1 MDKLLCIAGTT
12 ATGKTRLA
20 VAVAKEISGEI
31 ISADSRQVYRGMDIG
46 TGKDLEEYDGVPY
59 HLIDIANPGEEY
71 NVFRFKK
78 DFTKAY
84 NEIKNR
90 GNIPVLCGGS
100 GMYIDAVVNDYRLD
114 EVSENRQLR
123 ETLEQ
128 KSTEELISL
137 LKNIRTLHNTTDITD
152 RQRCIRAIEIEY
164 YYREHPGKS
173 PEKVFEPVI
182 FIIDF
187 DRKTIRDRITKR
199 LSNRLEN
206 GMVEEVRELLES
218 GVSAGMLKFYGLEYR
233 FINSYIQGEITYEE
247 MFSKLNTA
255 IHQFA
260 KRQETWWRRME
271 KRGTVLHRID
281 GRLTPEQK
289 KDAVLKIFQQR

>member
-1 MDKLLCIAGTT
+1 
-12 ATGKTRLA
+12 
-20 VAVAKEISGEI
+20 
-31 ISADSRQVYRGMDIG
+31 
-46 TGKDLEEYDGVPY
+46 
-59 HLIDIANPGEEY
+59 
-71 NVFRFKK
+71 
-78 DFTKAY
+78 
-84 NEIKNR
+84 
-90 GNIPVLCGGS
+90 
-100 GMYIDAVVNDYRLD
+100 MYIDAVVNDYRLD
-114 EVSENRQLR
+114 EVPENRQLR